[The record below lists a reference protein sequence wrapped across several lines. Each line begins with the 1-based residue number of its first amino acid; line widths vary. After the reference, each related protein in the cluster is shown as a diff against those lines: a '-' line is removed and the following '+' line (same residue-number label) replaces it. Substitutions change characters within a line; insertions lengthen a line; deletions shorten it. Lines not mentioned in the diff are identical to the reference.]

1 MSKIPQGEWS
11 AIAARH
17 ARGETIARIAHDY
30 GCTAPAIHYILKRQK
45 ERAGAAVAGMERG
58 SNAAAPAMTAS
69 AGAPPNS
76 RPAPQ
81 LRLASEVRPAAELR
95 PASESRSAEPR
106 SGPEVRNAPEG
117 AELRPARADEPQRG
131 NAPVFTV
138 GPAAGEPRPSDHRPE
153 PRPFAA
159 RGSAL
164 KAGLDTE
171 LKSQMEEA
179 IEAFRSNL
187 NAALIDR
194 SPARREEL
202 RAAASDLMRMAA
214 RTMIVLD
221 RLSAAHER
229 APGRASDYPRSTHAR

>member
-45 ERAGAAVAGMERG
+45 ERMGSVAAGVGKGMNTAVPAA
-58 SNAAAPAMTAS
+58 TTS
-69 AGAPPNS
+69 AGPSPTP

-81 LRLASEVRPAAELR
+81 LRLAAEVRSAAEI
-95 PASESRSAEPR
+95 RSAEPR
-106 SGPEVRNAPEG
+106 AVPEVQSAPEPSPT
-117 AELRPARADEPQRG
+117 AEPWPARAEEPQRS
-131 NAPVFTV
+131 NASVFTV
-138 GPAAGEPRPSDHRPE
+138 GPAVGEPRPSDQRPA
-153 PRPFAA
+153 PRPFTA

-164 KAGLDTE
+164 KAGLDSE

-187 NAALIDR
+187 NAALADR

-221 RLSAAHER
+221 RLSAVHDR
-229 APGRASDYPRSTHAR
+229 TPGHASDYPRSTHVR

>member
-45 ERAGAAVAGMERG
+45 ERMGSVAADVEGGMNTAVPAATTPAGP
-58 SNAAAPAMTAS
+58 SPI
-69 AGAPPNS
+69 S

-81 LRLASEVRPAAELR
+81 LRLAAEVRSAAEI
-95 PASESRSAEPR
+95 RSAEPR
-106 SGPEVRNAPEG
+106 SVPEVRSAPEPSPT
-117 AELRPARADEPQRG
+117 AEPRPARAEEPQRS
-131 NAPVFTV
+131 NASVFTV
-138 GPAAGEPRPSDHRPE
+138 GPAGGEPRPSDHRPA
-153 PRPFAA
+153 PQPFTA

-164 KAGLDTE
+164 KAGLDSE

-187 NAALIDR
+187 NAALVDR

-221 RLSAAHER
+221 RLSAVHDR
-229 APGRASDYPRSTHAR
+229 APGHASDYSRSTHVR

>member
-45 ERAGAAVAGMERG
+45 ARAGSAVAGVARG
-58 SNAAAPAMTAS
+58 VNTAAPAAAAS
-69 AGAPPNS
+69 AEAATTS
-76 RPAPQ
+76 RPTSQ
-81 LRLASEVRPAAELR
+81 LRLASEVRPAAELHSASEIR
-95 PASESRSAEPR
+95 PTESRSALEIRTASDAAEP
-106 SGPEVRNAPEG
+106 
-117 AELRPARADEPQRG
+117 RPARVEEPQRS
-131 NAPVFTV
+131 NAPVFAV
-138 GPAAGEPRPSDHRPE
+138 GPAGGEPRQSEHRPE
-153 PRPFAA
+153 PRPFTA

-187 NAALIDR
+187 NAALVDR

-221 RLSAAHER
+221 RLSAVHDR
-229 APGRASDYPRSTHAR
+229 APGHASDYPRSTHVR